1 MTGPETATVMYR
13 KAGKGAARV
22 VIHLEAGSFCS
33 VRVQRR
39 EHNCFLPGSFPRK
52 SFPFRATQCYTES
65 WKICGKSEMQQ
76 TCRNQRTGHPIE
88 PSWDQVAVLSPMSS
102 FPPGRDAP
110 PPPNISFSLD
120 PGEVGSGG
128 PKLGCVGGGL
138 GRVLSSGGKLWLG
151 EVLVSVQPV
160 NRSPLLLALTGSTRS
175 GGTTVEPTDGLF
187 RTPLRSVII
196 YGPSAGCAKAV
207 A

>member
-1 MTGPETATVMYR
+1 MSRLDRAINSHCHVQEV
-13 KAGKGAARV
+13 GKGAARV
-22 VIHLEAGSFCS
+22 ALHSETGSFCA

-110 PPPNISFSLD
+110 PPPNVSLSLD

-128 PKLGCVGGGL
+128 PKLGCVAGGVGSRPFV
-138 GRVLSSGGKLWLG
+138 GR
-151 EVLVSVQPV
+151 EVLAWGCPAVCSTLQP
-160 NRSPLLLALTGSTRS
+160 SPSGPDWVYPVRGHH
-175 GGTTVEPTDGLF
+175 GGTH
-187 RTPLRSVII
+187 R
-196 YGPSAGCAKAV
+196 
-207 A
+207 